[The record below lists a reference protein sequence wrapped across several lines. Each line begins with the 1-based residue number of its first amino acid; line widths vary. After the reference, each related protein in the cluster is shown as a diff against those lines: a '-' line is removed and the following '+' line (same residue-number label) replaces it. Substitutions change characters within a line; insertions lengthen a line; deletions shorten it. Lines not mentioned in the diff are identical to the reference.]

1 MIHNTSIEKRCSCL
15 TLMLIMLNKIPFRL
29 RQGILLCP
37 ENCSYQQENRW
48 ESAKQRYILKS
59 IYIPF
64 PFYKKRKKFSGQFK
78 ICTRQ
83 AIIGLGSDTN
93 IDNVGLIQILI
104 TFWLLF
110 LSWILRYNSGPRSIH
125 FFPMQRW
132 RVLHKS
138 CDCQIDTRSKPLI
151 CNAGFVHAVQCS
163 GQKHHSTQKSK
174 QDHKTS
180 LAPFTFQ
187 QPFPPPTFL
196 RLLHLPSSTPN

>member
-1 MIHNTSIEKRCSCL
+1 MQFNREHDSQNEKWKRCSCL

-125 FFPMQRW
+125 FFQCRDEENFT
-132 RVLHKS
+132 RVVTAK
-138 CDCQIDTRSKPLI
+138 
-151 CNAGFVHAVQCS
+151 
-163 GQKHHSTQKSK
+163 
-174 QDHKTS
+174 
-180 LAPFTFQ
+180 
-187 QPFPPPTFL
+187 
-196 RLLHLPSSTPN
+196 

>member
-1 MIHNTSIEKRCSCL
+1 MNNIKRHFSTRTVQNLLIRKLENNNLYEADLFTCNSIVNMIHKTRIDERCSCL

-93 IDNVGLIQILI
+93 IDNVLVAFFILDFAIQFWSPQH
-104 TFWLLF
+104 TFFSNAEMKSTSQELWLPN
-110 LSWILRYNSGPRSIH
+110 RH
-125 FFPMQRW
+125 
-132 RVLHKS
+132 
-138 CDCQIDTRSKPLI
+138 
-151 CNAGFVHAVQCS
+151 
-163 GQKHHSTQKSK
+163 QK
-174 QDHKTS
+174 
-180 LAPFTFQ
+180 
-187 QPFPPPTFL
+187 
-196 RLLHLPSSTPN
+196 